1 MQINTRKALL
11 LILVLISIFTLL
23 PYIGI
28 INFHTKGE
36 PREAIVAVSMLNH
49 QNWILPV
56 NNGGDIA
63 YKPPLFHW
71 AIALFSLPE
80 GYVSEYTSRLPSAIA
95 VIVMAICCFLF
106 FAKRVSN
113 STAFLSVLLTISTFE
128 IHRAAMAARVDMVM
142 TMFMVLSFLQL
153 YKWNEKGAQ
162 GISLVSA
169 ILMGCSTLTKGP
181 VGIVLPCA
189 IIGLFML
196 IRGQNFFKVVWKCT
210 LTAVVSCVLPAIWYY
225 LAYKQG
231 GDAFLSLVME
241 ENFGRFMG
249 KMSYESHEQPIIYY
263 FYITLAGFIP
273 WSVLLLI
280 SLFTLSYKWPNGKF
294 SQKWTTFNQSI
305 TGMSDAR
312 LYSLICIVVVF
323 VFFCIPKSKR
333 SVYIMSIY
341 PFVALF
347 LAEYMFYLFRNKQV
361 AWRIF
366 GTFLSVL
373 IGVAL
378 VLLLIVRF
386 VKTEMLLSAIPV
398 LGNVSDYIFAL
409 QESSISFWAI
419 IAAVCT
425 VASILTIYRSRKD
438 CCSNNRYLYAVVSLF
453 FCFQVVLDAYVLP
466 SVLNQKSMLPFA
478 REVIK
483 VVPEGKI
490 YSYVATPML
499 RFFVVNFYANDRVV
513 DFEKEQPAEG
523 YLLVGKNDFEDIREK
538 YSDSYDFQPVLIS
551 SQKGN
556 DIRDIVYLYSF
567 SKVVQ

>member
-1 MQINTRKALL
+1 MQINTRNALL
-11 LILVLISIFTLL
+11 LILVLVCIFTLL

-80 GYVSEYTSRLPSAIA
+80 GHVSEYTSRLPSAIA

-106 FAKRVSN
+106 FAKRVNN

-128 IHRAAMAARVDMVM
+128 IHRAAMASRVDMVM

-153 YKWNEKGAQ
+153 YKWNEKGAR

-169 ILMGCSTLTKGP
+169 ILMGCATLTKGP
-181 VGIVLPCA
+181 VGIILPCA

-196 IRGQNFFKVVWKCT
+196 MRGQNFFKVLWKCA
-210 LTAVVSCVLPAIWYY
+210 LTALVSCVLPAIWYY

-273 WSVLLLI
+273 WSVLVLI
-280 SLFTLSYKWPNGKF
+280 SLFTLSYKWPKGKV
-294 SQKWTTFNQSI
+294 SQKWETFKQSI

-366 GTFLSVL
+366 GTFLSLL
-373 IGVAL
+373 IGIVL

-386 VKTEMLLSAIPV
+386 VKAEVLLSAIPV
-398 LGNVSDYIFAL
+398 LGNVSEYILAL
-409 QESSISFWAI
+409 QNSSVSFWAI
-419 IAAVCT
+419 VAAVCT
-425 VASILTIYRSRKD
+425 VASIWTIYRSRKD

-513 DFEKEQPAEG
+513 DFEKEQPSEG
-523 YLLVGKNDFEDIREK
+523 FLLVGKNDFEDIRKK
-538 YSDSYDFQPVLIS
+538 YSGSYDFQPVLIS

-567 SKVVQ
+567 SKVVR

>member
-1 MQINTRKALL
+1 MQINTRNALL
-11 LILVLISIFTLL
+11 LILVLVCIFTLL

-80 GYVSEYTSRLPSAIA
+80 GHVSEYTSRLPSAIA

-106 FAKRVSN
+106 FAKRVNN

-128 IHRAAMAARVDMVM
+128 IHRAAMASRVDMVM

-153 YKWNEKGAQ
+153 YKWNEKGAR

-169 ILMGCSTLTKGP
+169 ILMGCATLTKGP
-181 VGIVLPCA
+181 VGIILPCA

-196 IRGQNFFKVVWKCT
+196 MRGQNFFKVLWKCA
-210 LTAVVSCVLPAIWYY
+210 LTALVSCVLPAIWYY

-273 WSVLLLI
+273 WSVLVLI
-280 SLFTLSYKWPNGKF
+280 SLFTLSYKWPKGKV
-294 SQKWTTFNQSI
+294 SQKWETFKQSI

-361 AWRIF
+361 ASRIF
-366 GTFLSVL
+366 GTFLSLL
-373 IGVAL
+373 IGIVL

-386 VKTEMLLSAIPV
+386 VKAEVLLSAIPV
-398 LGNVSDYIFAL
+398 LGNVSEYILAL
-409 QESSISFWAI
+409 QNSSVSFWAI
-419 IAAVCT
+419 VAAVCT
-425 VASILTIYRSRKD
+425 VASIWTIYRSRKD

-499 RFFVVNFYANDRVV
+499 RFFVVNFYANDRLVH
-513 DFEKEQPAEG
+513 FEKEQPSDAF
-523 YLLVGKNDFEDIREK
+523 LLVGKNDFEDIRKK
-538 YSDSYDFQPVLIS
+538 YSGSYDFQPVLIS

-567 SKVVQ
+567 SKVVR

>member
-1 MQINTRKALL
+1 MQINTRNALL
-11 LILVLISIFTLL
+11 LILVLVCIFTLL

-80 GYVSEYTSRLPSAIA
+80 GHVSEYTSRLPSAIA

-128 IHRAAMAARVDMVM
+128 IHRAAMASRVDMVM

-153 YKWNEKGAQ
+153 YKWNEKGAR

-169 ILMGCSTLTKGP
+169 ILMGCATLTKGP

-196 IRGQNFFKVVWKCT
+196 MRGQNFFKVLWQCA
-210 LTAVVSCVLPAIWYY
+210 LTALVSCVLPAIWYY

-273 WSVLLLI
+273 WSVLVLI
-280 SLFTLSYKWPNGKF
+280 SLFTLSYKWPKGKV
-294 SQKWTTFNQSI
+294 SQKWETFKQSI

-366 GTFLSVL
+366 GTFLSLL
-373 IGVAL
+373 IGIVL

-386 VKTEMLLSAIPV
+386 VKAEVLLSAIPV
-398 LGNVSDYIFAL
+398 LGNVSEYILAL
-409 QESSISFWAI
+409 QNSSVSFWAI
-419 IAAVCT
+419 VAAVCT
-425 VASILTIYRSRKD
+425 VASIWTIYRSRKD

-513 DFEKEQPAEG
+513 DFEKEQPSEG
-523 YLLVGKNDFEDIREK
+523 FLLVGKNDFEDIRKK
-538 YSDSYDFQPVLIS
+538 YSGSYDFQPVLIS

-567 SKVVQ
+567 SKVVR

>member
-1 MQINTRKALL
+1 MQINTRNALL
-11 LILVLISIFTLL
+11 LILVLVCIFTLL

-80 GYVSEYTSRLPSAIA
+80 GHVSEYTSRLPSAIA

-128 IHRAAMAARVDMVM
+128 IHRAAMASRVDMVM

-153 YKWNEKGAQ
+153 YKWNEKGAR

-169 ILMGCSTLTKGP
+169 ILMGCATLTKGP

-196 IRGQNFFKVVWKCT
+196 MRGQNFFKVLWQCA
-210 LTAVVSCVLPAIWYY
+210 LTALVSCVLPAIWYY

-273 WSVLLLI
+273 WSVLVLI
-280 SLFTLSYKWPNGKF
+280 SLFTLSYKWPKGKV
-294 SQKWTTFNQSI
+294 SQKWETFKQSI

-366 GTFLSVL
+366 GTFLSLL
-373 IGVAL
+373 IGIVL

-386 VKTEMLLSAIPV
+386 VKAEVLLSAIPV
-398 LGNVSDYIFAL
+398 LGNVSEYILAL
-409 QESSISFWAI
+409 QNSSVSFWAI
-419 IAAVCT
+419 VAAVCT
-425 VASILTIYRSRKD
+425 VASIWTIYRSRKD

-513 DFEKEQPAEG
+513 DFEKEQPSEG
-523 YLLVGKNDFEDIREK
+523 FLLVGKNDFEDIRKK
-538 YSDSYDFQPVLIS
+538 YSGSYDFQPVLIS

-567 SKVVQ
+567 SKVVL

>member
-1 MQINTRKALL
+1 MQINTRNTLL
-11 LILVLISIFTLL
+11 LIILFISAFTIL

-28 INFHTKGE
+28 IDFHTKGE
-36 PREAIVAVSMLNH
+36 PREAIVAVSMLNN

-71 AIALFSLPE
+71 AIALFSLPI
-80 GYVSEYTSRLPSAIA
+80 GHVTEYTSRLPSALA
-95 VIVMAICCFLF
+95 VIIMAICCFLF
-106 FAKRVSN
+106 FAKRINN

-128 IHRAAMAARVDMVM
+128 IHRAAMASRVDMVM

-153 YKWNEKGAQ
+153 YKWNEKGAR
-162 GISLVSA
+162 GISVISA
-169 ILMGCSTLTKGP
+169 VLMGCATLTKGP

-189 IIGLFML
+189 VIALFML
-196 IRGQNFFKVVWKCT
+196 IRGQNLVKVIWKCA
-210 LTAVVSCVLPAIWYY
+210 LTGLVSCILPAIWYY

-273 WSVLLLI
+273 WSILVLI
-280 SLFTLSYKWPNGKF
+280 SIFTLSYKRPARKL
-294 SQKWTTFNQSI
+294 SQMWKVFKQSV

-341 PFVALF
+341 PFIAFF
-347 LAEYMFYLFRNKQV
+347 LAEYMFYLLRNKQIV
-361 AWRIF
+361 WRIF
-366 GTFLSVL
+366 GCFLSIL
-373 IGVAL
+373 IGITL
-378 VLLLIVRF
+378 ILLLFVRF
-386 VKTEMLLSAIPV
+386 TEINALLSVIPSLKSV
-398 LGNVSDYIFAL
+398 TGYILAL
-409 QESSISFWAI
+409 QSASVSLWTI
-419 IAAVCT
+419 IAVICT
-425 VASILTIYRSRKD
+425 LIAILTIYKSRKK
-438 CCSNNRYLYAVVSLF
+438 CCSNNRYLYAVIFLF
-453 FCFQVVLDAYVLP
+453 FSFQVILDAHVLP
-466 SVLNQKSMLPFA
+466 GILNRKSMSPFA
-478 REVIK
+478 KEVIG

-490 YSYVATPML
+490 YSYVSTPML

-513 DFEKEQPAEG
+513 DFEKEHPSEG
-523 YLLVGKNDFEDIREK
+523 YLLVGTRDFEDIKAK
-538 YSDSYDFQPVLIS
+538 YGNSYVFQPVLIS

-556 DIRDIVYLYSF
+556 DIKDIIYLYSF
-567 SKVVQ
+567 SKVVR